1 MRALVEISLLR
12 RGVRAGGG
20 RLTAMLAA
28 LLLGLSA
35 LSVGAVAQPSYDVR
49 EEVRDE
55 PVQAEARAVLSQY
68 GRFVQHARFGE
79 VWVPT
84 VTPQGWHPYPPCQW
98 VKTKQYG
105 WYYDDKTPW
114 GQIVHHYGRW
124 FWDQQ
129 IGWAWD
135 PGSQFS
141 PGWVVWRS
149 SPEWTGWAPMPPD
162 QAFQNASSDQFNNID
177 QWIFV
182 ETAKFNA
189 GCDATRIVPVER
201 IPVIL
206 RQTKWITAYEFVD
219 GIVVIVLPPY
229 LIGPFVHVQIGFGP
243 WPAWFMVQM
252 MKNSNF
258 VWQKTLNAN
267 VANVCT
273 PSNAK

>member
-1 MRALVEISLLR
+1 MRAIFGINLLR
-12 RGVRAGGG
+12 RGVRADGG
-20 RLTAMLAA
+20 RLAGVLVA
-28 LLLGLSA
+28 LLLSLFTLSA
-35 LSVGAVAQPSYDVR
+35 SAVAQPSNDVR

-55 PVQAEARAVLSQY
+55 PVQAEARNVLSQY

-84 VTPQGWHPYPPCQW
+84 VTPQGWHPYPPCHW

-129 IGWAWD
+129 LGWAWD
-135 PGSQFS
+135 AGSAFS
-141 PGWVVWRS
+141 PGWVVWRT

-162 QAFQNASSDQFNNID
+162 QAFQNASSDQFNLSD

-189 GCDATRIVPVER
+189 GCDATQVAPVER
-201 IPVIL
+201 VPVLL
-206 RQTKWITAYEFVD
+206 RQTKWITSYEYVD
-219 GIVVIVLPPY
+219 GIIVIVLPPY
-229 LIGPFVHVQIGFGP
+229 LYGPFVNVQIGFDP
-243 WPAWFMVQM
+243 WPIWFMVQM

-258 VWQKTLNAN
+258 VWHKTLNPN

-273 PSNAK
+273 PSNSK